1 MSSILI
7 RNARVLSPA
16 NDLDRVMNVYVE
28 NGVITELDSTRTQAD
43 TVLEADG
50 LVLAPGLVDM
60 HVHLRDPGFTY
71 KEDILTG
78 CEAAAAG
85 GVTSVAGMANT
96 KHAIDSPE
104 VFR

>member
-50 LVLAPGLVDM
+50 LCWLPVWWYACPSAGPGPDL
-60 HVHLRDPGFTY
+60 
-71 KEDILTG
+71 
-78 CEAAAAG
+78 
-85 GVTSVAGMANT
+85 
-96 KHAIDSPE
+96 
-104 VFR
+104 